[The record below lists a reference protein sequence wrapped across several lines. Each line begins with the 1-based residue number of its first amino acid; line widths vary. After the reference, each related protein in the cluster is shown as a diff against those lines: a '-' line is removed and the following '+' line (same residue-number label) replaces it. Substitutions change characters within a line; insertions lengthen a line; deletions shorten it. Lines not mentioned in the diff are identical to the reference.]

1 MTIHADI
8 RVRGQVQGVGFRP
21 FVYRLAQERG
31 LSGWVRNDGA
41 GVEIA
46 LEGAESAVLD
56 LLDRLRG
63 EPPRLAR
70 VESVD
75 WSFGQLTGA
84 QGFHIETSGGGRVS
98 TGSAPDMALC
108 PDCLAELFDPA
119 DRRYRYPFINCI
131 QCGPRYSLTARL
143 PYDRPH
149 TSMAAFTQCP
159 ACQAEYDAP
168 NDRRFHAQ
176 PNACPDCGPRLSLF
190 DADWAPVAGDPLAE
204 TVARLRAGQVVA
216 IKGVGGFHLVCDAR
230 NADTLAR
237 LRAAKQRA
245 SKPFALM
252 ALNAA
257 SAAQWIA
264 PDAVESAL
272 LTSAERP
279 IVLAARR
286 APESLPGIAP
296 GLGRLGVM
304 LPYAP
309 LHWLIF
315 HEWLGRPAGTDWLEA
330 SNDALLVM
338 TSANPG
344 GEPLARDD
352 AEARAVL
359 GGMADAYLSHDRGI
373 LHRCDDSVMQ
383 AMEGAPAFVRRAR
396 GHAPAAIKLA
406 QGGAP
411 GLACGAHLKNTL
423 CVLRGRDAIL
433 SPHLGDLDHPGTR
446 QVLED
451 TVQHLLELLQVRPQ
465 WVAHDLHPDYYS
477 SQFAVRLAAQLGVP
491 TLAVQHHRAHI
502 AAVCAEHGVDEPVLG
517 LALDGVGLGDDGAA
531 WGGELLRV
539 DGARFERL
547 GHLAPLPLPGGDRAA
562 REPWRMAAALLHRL
576 GRGNEIVARYAD
588 QPGASQLA
596 LLLERDLNA
605 PLTSSAGRWFDAAAG
620 LLGVCAVQGYE
631 GEAAMRLQTLAEKHG
646 AVEPMQNGWR
656 AGAQLDLSPVLAQ
669 LADCRDA
676 GYGAALFHATL
687 SAALADWLWQAAHA
701 QQLDT
706 VALSG
711 GCLLNRMLAERLG
724 ARLRNHGLRVL
735 LPRRVPPNDG
745 GIALGQAWVAR
756 KHFEEND

>member
-41 GVEIA
+41 GVEIT

-84 QGFHIETSGGGRVS
+84 QGFHIETSGGGALS

-131 QCGPRYSLTARL
+131 QCGPRYTLTARL

-168 NDRRFHAQ
+168 DDRRFHAQ
-176 PNACPDCGPRLSLF
+176 PNACPDCGPKLSLF

-330 SNDALLVM
+330 ANDVLLVM

-352 AEARAVL
+352 AEARASL
-359 GGMADAYLSHDRGI
+359 GGMADAFLSHDRGI

-383 AMEGAPAFVRRAR
+383 ALDGAPAFVRRAR

-491 TLAVQHHRAHI
+491 TLAVQHHHAHI
-502 AAVCAEHGVDEPVLG
+502 AAVCAEYGIDGPVLG

-620 LLGVCAVQGYE
+620 LLGVCRVQGYE

-687 SAALADWLWQAAHA
+687 SAALADWLWQAADA

-711 GCLLNRMLAERLG
+711 GCLLNRLLAEDLG

-756 KHFEEND
+756 KYFEENV